1 MYQYMQEQ
9 LGIHIDERGVIPIEV
24 DVDKEG
30 NVTNVYFSN
39 VLVNEENQNELTGV
53 YKMPIRSDV
62 DLAAKK
68 SLGLLGENNQLSKL
82 NEQQLK

>member
-1 MYQYMQEQ
+1 MQEQ

-53 YKMPIRSDV
+53 YKMSIRSDV